1 MKNKEAFVRRADEH
15 INLAND
21 QLNEYVTPGEVS
33 ASFMYGVARFNAW
46 VAACDF
52 ESAEDMRMAKEDV
65 IEYFA
70 QEYKKMLSEHIDNHV
85 QQFNFTPKN

>member
-15 INLAND
+15 IHTAND
-21 QLNEYVTPGEVS
+21 QLNQDATPGEVS

-46 VAACDF
+46 LAACDF
-52 ESAEDMRMAKEDV
+52 ESANDMRDAKAEV

-70 QEYKKMLSEHIDNHV
+70 QEYKKMLSEHIDNHIE
-85 QQFNFTPKN
+85 QFNFTPKN